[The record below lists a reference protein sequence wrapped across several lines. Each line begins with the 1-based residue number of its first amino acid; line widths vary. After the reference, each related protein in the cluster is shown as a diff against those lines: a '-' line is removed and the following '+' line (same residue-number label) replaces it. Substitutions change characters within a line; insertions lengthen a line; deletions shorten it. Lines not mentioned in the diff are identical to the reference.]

1 MWVCQCLPLRPLSLS
16 PVLQV
21 FAATPASNA
30 VLVDSGQVYTTAANL
45 NATATLHNL
54 TDATPY
60 TVWLVAQDMQSSP
73 LRQTTATPVAWTQP
87 RLTPPQLNA
96 SIVAGSQ
103 ASGHRSATLGKTLLA
118 MGCMP
123 TCVGC
128 GPGHSLL
135 KQPQLISDVLL
146 PLAFRPTSC
155 RQRQPGHSAC
165 QAPDSNACVCLRQHS
180 CASTR
185 EVSHILIPCSVSRAS
200 HA

>member
-1 MWVCQCLPLRPLSLS
+1 M
-16 PVLQV
+16 LQV

-54 TDATPY
+54 TDVTPY

-103 ASGHRSATLGKTLLA
+103 ASGHRSAVLGDMLLA
-118 MGCMP
+118 TGCMP
-123 TCVGC
+123 TCADC
-128 GPGHSLL
+128 GPRRTWL
-135 KQPQLISDVLL
+135 KRPQFVSDVGRLFGFQ
-146 PLAFRPTSC
+146 AKK
-155 RQRQPGHSAC
+155 SASE
-165 QAPDSNACVCLRQHS
+165 AAWSLSMLGP
-180 CASTR
+180 
-185 EVSHILIPCSVSRAS
+185 
-200 HA
+200 

>member
-1 MWVCQCLPLRPLSLS
+1 MASLCICPSLS

-60 TVWLVAQDMQSSP
+60 TVWLVAQDMQASP

-87 RLTPPQLNA
+87 RLIPPQLNA

-103 ASGHRSATLGKTLLA
+103 ASGHRSA
-118 MGCMP
+118 
-123 TCVGC
+123 
-128 GPGHSLL
+128 
-135 KQPQLISDVLL
+135 
-146 PLAFRPTSC
+146 
-155 RQRQPGHSAC
+155 
-165 QAPDSNACVCLRQHS
+165 LR
-180 CASTR
+180 
-185 EVSHILIPCSVSRAS
+185 
-200 HA
+200 